1 MTGWLRGTLLLTFVL
16 LAASAALIVPGSL
29 GVGAGGGLLLI
40 LAGTAVGTWVAR
52 APLGEVRP
60 VAGIPLGVYL
70 RRLWLGPVVAAV
82 VAVVGFGAS
91 PGEVQALGGLL
102 GLVAMANYF
111 FRPVYY
117 AVYATGRWAS
127 RAL

>member
-1 MTGWLRGTLLLTFVL
+1 
-16 LAASAALIVPGSL
+16 
-29 GVGAGGGLLLI
+29 
-40 LAGTAVGTWVAR
+40 
-52 APLGEVRP
+52 
-60 VAGIPLGVYL
+60 
-70 RRLWLGPVVAAV
+70 
-82 VAVVGFGAS
+82 VGFGAS